1 MSINLSNV
9 NITIQQFQEIASGKY
24 NAGEVKLTSET
35 SLGKINNHVGYG
47 GTNNDT
53 ISHDEVLAIK
63 DAFVRALSKS
73 GVGVNALAE
82 IRRRI
87 GLAPDPLSPKA
98 LVERS
103 IRPLSRQ
110 QIRSILDEHR
120 DEINLATGAQTVRT
134 HAEIYARHGDEAIAR
149 YERTRRAVN
158 IAFMQSRNLDGN
170 RRILDLQRVI
180 AGDIHFCTGEDRTR
194 LISSAEMLRAEILR
208 LAGNGALSEDPNST
222 ITVRKGDGSTVTL
235 GLGMSKRDFIDK
247 LDDRLLQLRS
257 DRQAPQSTIDAHNE
271 YRLAKAGGA
280 EGKANWLA
288 SLQDNPLGGFK
299 ARAVAVGMLVEFG
312 ILDNASLALLNKVSD
327 QDAITFV
334 SFLMTNPDS
343 LKGQQLR
350 DSAAFQHLVQQAAA
364 NAQVPQ
370 NRQAYIPVP
379 SPEEFNQELNDK
391 LRGNLDRAP
400 LRFKR
405 MVDEM
410 RSELTAAF
418 GAEAVPANMRI
429 GDMGVSNQLYTA
441 LAGDNNRLQDYA
453 TPEALK
459 ARLMPE
465 ARKECAKRFFAAAL
479 TPMLK
484 LYGLPEVVATAVTNN
499 LFNRHP
505 EICERLLQARNPTE
519 ASAIVGGF
527 KNEIDEA
534 MRRKAAVDSC
544 KANVQGWAREEMA
557 RQMGIPV
564 ASLEGMGVN
573 FNQLVAKASRL
584 ASKICDGEDAANTD
598 AEIETKFRAMA
609 RAAATERATLLAQ
622 ADGLE
627 GVSPQTR
634 DEIKRQLMMIDVVT
648 GLDLAAIKAALGDVH
663 AGDLMPALED
673 GSARNDALN
682 MLGTVG
688 QRVKGAAAAYINAN
702 NGTPELLQA
711 VTKIML
717 AIAVCDQ
724 PGLVDRLD
732 QFMNR
737 PEMFGVNLADLTRID
752 GLPDIALH
760 ADIFMTIVPEE
771 GFSADS
777 AAIAGGIATG
787 RLPPLAAQAINRAFA
802 DLGLANLSAEAKTAM
817 LAGAAGQAL
826 AAQVRA
832 LRIPCTPTVLRGLAR
847 MHFANAAAVEA
858 AKRYAAVLG
867 QTHGLEVDADSAR
880 RTQEALFA
888 RFPDLAGK
896 VATAMSNAAAR
907 GENARIAANN
917 VLKDY
922 TKEIEIA
929 IRAFRDVTLADAG
942 ALETA
947 AARIAD
953 RTGLDENTVRS
964 RLDLGA
970 LSFAGGG
977 VFANLRDGI
986 GRDLANPNVPLERPE
1001 DYDLAGIR
1009 ERCNQELE
1017 RFIEQKAGVI
1027 AAIDTLGAGDAVK
1040 GELVSQ
1046 ALAKRDWNDPE
1057 IVNTARQ
1064 ILSGPA
1070 MQAQIAV
1077 LGSVLKPENLANLPN
1092 EDVLRAVERF
1102 AAAVNGAI
1110 GNANPHAAI
1119 VRDIIVH
1126 AVVGQLGETF
1136 ATTMEKLVATG
1147 RFDQIDRMAAGK
1159 AGDDAVYAK
1168 RFIGIA
1174 YANLANEWT
1183 TDDIA
1188 GRFGAG
1194 DPDRELKA
1202 RVKAAVTKG
1211 PELFAK
1217 YSVGLEEAQKA
1228 ILKAFIAT
1236 LDLRTDTLS
1245 ASEWA
1250 IRMKL
1255 VEFRIAG
1262 EGFTTEGSAA
1272 RAEALALGYAPGEL
1286 ARLQQ
1291 VADFYRQAT
1300 NCTDVEAYMA
1310 AINPKS
1316 DARRLFAFGG
1326 RFVSSAENF
1335 AAGLRLQREFK
1346 AWFAET
1352 AALVQQH
1359 RNQPQDGGSITVIH
1373 ADPLL
1378 FKPEAAIAF
1387 EKFLFEEI
1395 ALNEALPLDAENPR
1409 AVFEMEANPAT
1420 RFIGR
1425 GYTNGCIAT
1434 VAQIPPEKRS
1444 FMYKVFDLIA
1454 PLGANRVQAQVRGL
1468 GLNDSVELI
1477 ARIFRNYDQIAE
1489 MDRTG
1494 TLTRESFFARFYP
1507 DVPGAGKM
1515 TNHEIIRASTNIVQ
1529 TAFRTNPAK
1538 IVAGS
1543 SYVTDCGLTA
1553 TEAVEAVNSGKIVQR
1568 APYVAAGTVSI
1579 SEFGTPAGA
1588 RSQAVLDLLRPS
1600 FPTFGQAELPAVT
1613 EAGKSFK
1620 AVFPDTTTLTSANNA
1635 QANVIA
1641 EKLAEFCGDAH
1652 LAQLESVYLAF
1663 TQGAEGPVCG
1673 AFMDLG
1679 IHTNEHMPLTYT
1691 LSKNAETGVITIR
1704 YSEPEGFPVK
1714 FSWEATI
1721 DTDGKVA
1728 TTPMTAKVES
1738 IPVGL
1743 ARNVAAVAA
1752 RRMGKQLGEAQLGR
1766 AAELIAQHCV
1776 EMNVKNAG
1784 LFANFI
1790 VQLPLDGD
1798 EKDIQRAVSMAN
1810 SIRQWRDIDI
1820 VDPTIAEV
1828 EAVVKDEAIDDL
1840 ASYMGPNYAGQF
1852 EDPNPTL
1859 YRAFVVDVNRATV
1872 VIGDKVHEVSRTN
1885 VPQALAEFKQA
1896 LDGKPNSQ
1904 KAISSLMHQGSAMRT
1919 MRLQIKQDAA
1929 PTARRPQPQSS
1940 CRQPG
1945 AEKFVNRT
1953 GNPALFQVPM
1963 IVEDPTSRYELQLS
1977 DDGNTATVRLV
1988 WSGKINVGVTL
1999 KENLDTFGKI
2009 DVTEEITLDL
2019 TGDNP
2024 RITDLHL
2031 GQKISA

>member
-1 MSINLSNV
+1 MSINFSNV

-299 ARAVAVGMLVEFG
+299 ARAVSVGMLVEFG

-379 SPEEFNQELNDK
+379 SPDDFNMELNDN
-391 LRGNLDRAP
+391 LRGNLGQAP

-418 GAEAVPANMRI
+418 GAEVVPANMRI

-453 TPEALK
+453 TPETLK
-459 ARLMPE
+459 PRLMPE
-465 ARKECAKRFFAAAL
+465 ARKECAKRFFATAL

-505 EICERLLQARNPTE
+505 EIRERLLQARNPAE

-534 MRRKAAVDSC
+534 MRRKAAVDRC
-544 KANVQGWAREEMA
+544 NEKTQEWAREELA
-557 RQMGIPV
+557 RQMGVPV
-564 ASLEGMGVN
+564 STLEGLGVN
-573 FNQLVAKASRL
+573 FNQLVAKGSRL

-598 AEIETKFRAMA
+598 AEIETRFRAMT

-702 NGTPELLQA
+702 NGTPELFQA

-717 AIAVCDQ
+717 AIAVCNQ

-732 QFMNR
+732 KFLNR
-737 PEMFGVNLADLTRID
+737 PEMFGVNLADMTRID

-760 ADIFMTIVPEE
+760 ADIFMTIVPVE
-771 GFSADS
+771 GFSADN
-777 AAIAGGIATG
+777 ATIAGGIANG
-787 RLPPLAAQAINRAFA
+787 RMPPLAAQALNRALA
-802 DLGLANLSAEAKTAM
+802 DLGLGNLSAEDKTA
-817 LAGAAGQAL
+817 LFAGASGQAL

-832 LRIPCTPTVLRGLAR
+832 LRTPCTPTILRALAR
-847 MHFANAAAVEA
+847 MQFANAAAVEA

-922 TKEIEIA
+922 TKEIEIS
-929 IRAFRDVTLADAG
+929 IRAFREVTLADAG

-1017 RFIEQKAGVI
+1017 RFIGQKAGVI

-1119 VRDIIVH
+1119 VRDIIAH
-1126 AVVGQLGETF
+1126 AVVGQLGETV

-1159 AGDDAVYAK
+1159 AGDDAAYTR

-1217 YSVGLEEAQKA
+1217 YSVGLEEAQKE
-1228 ILKAFIAT
+1228 ILKSFIAT

-1291 VADFYRQAT
+1291 VADYYRQAT

-1454 PLGANRVQAQVRGL
+1454 PLGANRVQAQARGL

-1515 TNHEIIRASTNIVQ
+1515 TNNEIIRASTNIVQ
-1529 TAFRTNPAK
+1529 TAFRTNTAK

-1543 SYVTDCGLTA
+1543 SYITDCGLTA

-1568 APYVAAGTVSI
+1568 APYVAAGTGSI

-1635 QANVIA
+1635 QANAIA

-1663 TQGAEGPVCG
+1663 TQGAEGRVYG

-1679 IHTNEHMPLTYT
+1679 IQTNEHMPLTYT

-1714 FSWEATI
+1714 FSWETTI

-1810 SIRQWRDIDI
+1810 SIRRWRDIDI
-1820 VDPTIAEV
+1820 GDPTIAEV

-1840 ASYMGPNYAGQF
+1840 ASYLGPNGTGHF
-1852 EDPNPTL
+1852 REPNPTL
-1859 YRAFVVDVNRATV
+1859 YDTFLVDIGRATL
-1872 VIGDKVHEVSRTN
+1872 VIGDRVHEIGRTN
-1885 VPQALAEFKQA
+1885 TAQAIADFKNA
-1896 LDGKPNSQ
+1896 LVGKPNSQ
-1904 KAISSLMHQGSAMRT
+1904 KALSSLMQQGMAMHLI
-1919 MRLQIKQDAA
+1919 RLRIKQGTV
-1929 PTARRPQPQSS
+1929 PTARRPNPENSYS
-1940 CRQPG
+1940 QPG

-1963 IVEDPTSRYELQLS
+1963 IVENPISRYELQLS
-1977 DDGNTATVRLV
+1977 DDGNTATVRLT
-1988 WSGKINVGVTL
+1988 WSGKINVGVTI

>member
-35 SLGKINNHVGYG
+35 SLGKINNHVGFG
-47 GTNNDT
+47 GSNNDT

-63 DAFVRALSKS
+63 DAFVRTLAKN

-87 GLAPDPLSPKA
+87 GLAPDPSEPKA

-110 QIRSILDEHR
+110 QIRSILDEHQ
-120 DEINLATGAQTVRT
+120 DEINLATGAQTIRT
-134 HAEIYARHGDEAIAR
+134 HAEIYARDGEEAIAR

-158 IAFMQSRNLDGN
+158 TAFMQNRNLDGN

-208 LAGNGALSEDPNST
+208 LAGNGGLSEDPNST

-257 DRQAPQSTIDAHNE
+257 DRQAPQATIDAHNE

-288 SLQDNPLGGFK
+288 SLQGNPLGGFK
-299 ARAVAVGMLVEFG
+299 ARAVAVGMLVELG
-312 ILDNASLALLNKVSD
+312 IGDYASLALINKVSD
-327 QDAITFV
+327 QDAITFLTY
-334 SFLMTNPDS
+334 LMMNPPN
-343 LKGQQLR
+343 LKGQALR
-350 DSAAFQHLVQQAAA
+350 DTVPFQLLVQQAAA
-364 NAQVPQ
+364 NVQVPQ
-370 NRQAYIPVP
+370 NRKAYIPVQ
-379 SPEEFNQELNDK
+379 SPDDFNRELNDK
-391 LRGNLDRAP
+391 LRGNIDRVP

-405 MVDEM
+405 MEDEM
-410 RSELTAAF
+410 RGELTATF

-465 ARKECAKRFFAAAL
+465 ARNECAKRFLQAAL
-479 TPMLK
+479 KPMLK
-484 LYGLPEVVATAVTNN
+484 LYGLPEVVATAVSNN

-505 EICERLLQARNPTE
+505 EIPERLLQARNPAE
-519 ASAIVGGF
+519 AAAIIGGF

-534 MRRKAAVDSC
+534 MRRKAAVDRC
-544 KANVQGWAREEMA
+544 NEKTQEWAREELA
-557 RQMGIPV
+557 RQMGVP
-564 ASLEGMGVN
+564 ASTLEGLGVN
-573 FNQLVAKASRL
+573 FNQLVSKGSRL
-584 ASKICDGEDAANTD
+584 ASKICNGEDAANTD
-598 AEIETKFRAMA
+598 EEIETRFRAMT

-622 ADGLE
+622 ADNLQGI
-627 GVSPQTR
+627 SPQAR
-634 DEIKRQLMMIDVVT
+634 DEIKRQIMMIDVVT
-648 GLDLAAIKAALGDVH
+648 GLDLPAIRDALGDVH
-663 AGDLMPALED
+663 AGDCMPALED
-673 GSARNDALN
+673 GSTRNDALK

-688 QRVKGAAAAYINAN
+688 QRVKGAAAAYINAHE
-702 NGTPELLQA
+702 GTAEQMQA

-732 QFMNR
+732 KFLNR
-737 PEMFGVNLADLTRID
+737 PEMFGVNLAYLPQID

-771 GFSADS
+771 GFSGDNAT
-777 AAIAGGIATG
+777 IAGGIANG
-787 RLPPLAAQAINRAFA
+787 RVPPLAAQALNRALA
-802 DLGLANLSAEAKTAM
+802 DLGLGALSAEAKTA
-817 LAGAAGQAL
+817 LFAGADGQAL

-832 LRIPCTPTVLRGLAR
+832 LRTPCTPTVLRGLAR
-847 MHFANAAAVEA
+847 MHFANAAAIEA
-858 AKRYAAVLG
+858 AKRYAASLG
-867 QTHGLEVDADSAR
+867 QTLGVEVGADSAR

-888 RFPDLAGK
+888 RFPDLARK

-907 GENARIAANN
+907 GENVRIAANN

-922 TKEIEIA
+922 TKETEIA
-929 IRAFRDVTLADAG
+929 IRAFREVELADAG

-953 RTGLDENTVRS
+953 RTGLNENTVRS

-986 GRDLANPNVPLERPE
+986 GRDLANPNLPLERPE
-1001 DYDLAGIR
+1001 DYEIAGIR

-1017 RFIEQKAGVI
+1017 RFIEQKAGII

-1040 GELVSQ
+1040 GELISQ

-1064 ILSGPA
+1064 ILSGPEI
-1070 MQAQIAV
+1070 QAQIAV
-1077 LGSVLKPENLANLPN
+1077 LGSVLKPENLANLPD

-1110 GNANPHAAI
+1110 GNANPQAAI
-1119 VRDIIVH
+1119 VRDIIAH
-1126 AVVGQLGETF
+1126 TVVGQLGETF
-1136 ATTMEKLVATG
+1136 AATMEKLVATG
-1147 RFDQIDRMAAGK
+1147 RFNQIDRLAAGN
-1159 AGDDAVYAK
+1159 AGDNTVYA
-1168 RFIGIA
+1168 RRLLAVA
-1174 YANLANEWT
+1174 YAGLANEWT
-1183 TDDIA
+1183 TDEIA
-1188 GRFGAG
+1188 GRFAAG

-1217 YSVGLEEAQKA
+1217 YSAGLEAVQKE

-1236 LDLRTDTLS
+1236 LDLSIDTLS

-1286 ARLQQ
+1286 AKLQQ

-1300 NCTDVEAYMA
+1300 DCTDVEAYMA

-1326 RFVSSAENF
+1326 RFVASAENF

-1373 ADPLL
+1373 ADPVL

-1395 ALNEALPLDAENPR
+1395 ARNEALPLEAENPR
-1409 AVFEMEANPAT
+1409 AVFEMESNPAT
-1420 RFIGR
+1420 RFVGR

-1444 FMYKVFDLIA
+1444 FMYKVFDIIA
-1454 PLGANRVQAQVRGL
+1454 PLGANRVQAQARGL
-1468 GLNDSVELI
+1468 GLDDSVELI
-1477 ARIFRNYDQIAE
+1477 ARIFRNYDEVAE

-1507 DVPGAGKM
+1507 DVPGSEKM
-1515 TNHEIIRASTNIVQ
+1515 TNLEIIRASTNIVQ
-1529 TAFRTNPAK
+1529 TAFRTNTAK
-1538 IVAGS
+1538 IVAAS
-1543 SYVTDCGLTA
+1543 SMVTDCGLTA
-1553 TEAVEAVNSGKIVQR
+1553 TEAVAAVESGKIVQR

-1579 SEFGTPAGA
+1579 TEFGTPAGA

-1600 FPTFGQAELPAVT
+1600 FPTFGQPELPAVT

-1635 QANVIA
+1635 QANAIA
-1641 EKLAEFCGDAH
+1641 DKLAEFCGDAH

-1679 IHTNEHMPLTYT
+1679 IRSNEHMPLTYT
-1691 LSKNAETGVITIR
+1691 LSKDAETGAITIR

-1714 FSWEATI
+1714 FSWETTI
-1721 DTDGKVA
+1721 DTDGKSV
-1728 TTPMTAKVES
+1728 TTPLAAKVES
-1738 IPVGL
+1738 IPVGH

-1752 RRMGKQLGEAQLGR
+1752 RRMGRQLDEAQLGR

-1820 VDPTIAEV
+1820 GDPTIAEV
-1828 EAVVKDEAIDDL
+1828 DGVVKDEAIDDL
-1840 ASYMGPNYAGQF
+1840 AGYMGPNGAGHF
-1852 EDPNPTL
+1852 REPNPTL
-1859 YRAFVVDVNRATV
+1859 HDTFLVDIGLATL
-1872 VIGDKVHEVSRTN
+1872 VIGDRIHEIGRTN
-1885 VPQALAEFKQA
+1885 TQQAIADFKNA
-1896 LDGKPNSQ
+1896 LVGKPNSQ
-1904 KAISSLMHQGSAMRT
+1904 KALSSLMQQNMAMHLIRLRVKQGT
-1919 MRLQIKQDAA
+1919 V
-1929 PTARRPQPQSS
+1929 PTARRPNPKNSYG
-1940 CRQPG
+1940 QPG

-1953 GNPALFQVPM
+1953 GNPALFQVPQ
-1963 IVEDPTSRYELQLS
+1963 IVENPTSRYELQLS
-1977 DDGNTATVRLV
+1977 DDGNTATVRLT
-1988 WSGKINVGVTL
+1988 WSGKINVGVTI
-1999 KENLDTFGKI
+1999 KEDLDTFGNI

>member
-334 SFLMTNPDS
+334 SFLMVNPDN
-343 LKGQQLR
+343 LKGQALR
-350 DSAAFQHLVQQAAA
+350 DSVPFQRLVQQAAA

-379 SPEEFNQELNDK
+379 SPEEFNQELDDK

-505 EICERLLQARNPTE
+505 EIRERLLQARNPTE

-584 ASKICDGEDAANTD
+584 ASKICDGEDTANTD
-598 AEIETKFRAMA
+598 AEIETKFRAMT

-634 DEIKRQLMMIDVVT
+634 DEIKRQIMMIDVVT

-702 NGTPELLQA
+702 NGTPELMQA
-711 VTKIML
+711 VTKLML

-724 PGLVDRLD
+724 PGLVDRIDKFL
-732 QFMNR
+732 NR

-752 GLPDIALH
+752 GLPDIAFH

-771 GFSADS
+771 GFSADN
-777 AAIAGGIATG
+777 ATIAGGIANG
-787 RLPPLAAQAINRAFA
+787 RVPPLAAQALNRALA
-802 DLGLANLSAEAKTAM
+802 DLGLGALSAEAKSA
-817 LAGAAGQAL
+817 LFAGAAGQAL

-832 LRIPCTPTVLRGLAR
+832 LRTPCTPTVLRGLAR

-896 VATAMSNAAAR
+896 VATAMSNAAAH
-907 GENARIAANN
+907 GENVRIAANN

-922 TKEIEIA
+922 TKEIEIS
-929 IRAFRDVTLADAG
+929 IRAFREVTLADAG

-1110 GNANPHAAI
+1110 GNGNPHAAI
-1119 VRDIIVH
+1119 VRDIIAH

-1159 AGDDAVYAK
+1159 AGDDAAYTR

-1194 DPDRELKA
+1194 DPDQELKA

-1236 LDLRTDTLS
+1236 LDLRTDTL
-1245 ASEWA
+1245 AAGEWA

-1272 RAEALALGYAPGEL
+1272 RAEALALGYAPSEMP
-1286 ARLQQ
+1286 RLQQ
-1291 VADFYRQAT
+1291 VADYYRQAT

-1346 AWFAET
+1346 AWFTET

-1359 RNQPQDGGSITVIH
+1359 RNQPQDGGSITMIH

-1395 ALNEALPLDAENPR
+1395 ALNEALPLDAEDPR

-1425 GYTNGCIAT
+1425 GYTNSCIAT

-1454 PLGANRVQAQVRGL
+1454 PLGANRVQAQARGL
-1468 GLNDSVELI
+1468 RLNDSVELI
-1477 ARIFRNYDQIAE
+1477 ARIFRNYDQVAE

-1507 DVPGAGKM
+1507 DVPDSAKL
-1515 TNHEIIRASTNIVQ
+1515 TNHEIIRASTAIVQ

-1538 IVAGS
+1538 IVAAS
-1543 SYVTDCGLTA
+1543 SMVNDCGLTA
-1553 TEAVEAVNSGKIVQR
+1553 TEAVAAVESGRIVQR

-1635 QANVIA
+1635 QANAIA

-1679 IHTNEHMPLTYT
+1679 IQSNEHMPLTYT
-1691 LSKNAETGVITIR
+1691 LSKDAETGAITIR

-1714 FSWEATI
+1714 FSWETTI
-1721 DTDGKVA
+1721 DTDGKSV
-1728 TTPMTAKVES
+1728 TTPLAAKVES
-1738 IPVGL
+1738 IPVGH

-1752 RRMGKQLGEAQLGR
+1752 RRMGKQLGEAQLARG
-1766 AAELIAQHCV
+1766 AELIAQHCV

-1798 EKDIQRAVSMAN
+1798 EKDIQRAVAMAN
-1810 SIRQWRDIDI
+1810 SIRQWRDIEIGDES
-1820 VDPTIAEV
+1820 VAAV

-1840 ASYMGPNYAGQF
+1840 AGYMGPGGAASF
-1852 EDPNPTL
+1852 HEPNPTL
-1859 YRAFVVDVNRATV
+1859 HGTFLVDIGRATL
-1872 VIGDKVHEVSRTN
+1872 VIGDNIHEVARTN
-1885 VPQALAEFKQA
+1885 VPQAIADFKNALA
-1896 LDGKPNSQ
+1896 GKPNSQ
-1904 KAISSLMHQGSAMRT
+1904 KALSSLMQQNMAMHLI
-1919 MRLQIKQDAA
+1919 RLRIKQGTV
-1929 PTARRPQPQSS
+1929 PTARRPNPKDSYG
-1940 CRQPG
+1940 QPG

-1953 GNPALFQVPM
+1953 RNPALFQVPM
-1963 IVEDPTSRYELQLS
+1963 IVENPASRYELQLS
-1977 DDGNTATVRLV
+1977 DDGNTATVRLT
-1988 WSGKINVGVTL
+1988 WSGKINVGVTI